1 MQRILTSN
9 SFYHFLLVAIC
20 CFLTYACSIK
30 ETSVEELNELVF
42 TAESGEISTKTAFQP
57 DEVSIWWSP
66 GDEICIYYGASAG
79 NRFTADN
86 EVEVAKAEF
95 HGTLNAFTGVTET
108 GDFNYF
114 WALYPY
120 TSSVSCD
127 GTGIVAVL
135 PSTQVAKAGTFA
147 PNTNITIAKSAGLA
161 LSFYNVCSWFRFS
174 LEKEGVR
181 KVTFSGN
188 NNEDVAGKFKVSF
201 GEDGKPAI
209 SDIINGVKEI
219 TLTPPNGESFEVGE
233 MYYVTLFPQVFDEG
247 FTVTIE
253 TNTEIGCRS
262 IDVKATYLRS
272 KYNTGVAFDKDVLY
286 SQKEESDPNIHFA
299 DSNVKAALLF
309 RGIDVDQ
316 DGEISYE
323 EAASVTTVDK
333 DFFGSYKKS
342 VTSFNE
348 FQYFTSVTTIGDYA
362 FQDCTFASIVLPENL
377 QSLGQYSFIRCR
389 QLESIRIPEKV
400 TTIGG
405 SAFLGCYALSQID
418 LPAGLTDM
426 GRSIFA
432 YCTSLQ
438 EVVFPDGFGA
448 TGNSMFSECE
458 SLERV
463 VLPNSL
469 QRLTYGTFSGCI
481 KLREIVGGEYLTE
494 IGSRAFRNCVSLK
507 TFHIPES
514 VTTLGDE
521 NPFMGCVS
529 LESLSGKY
537 VAADGRS
544 LIKDNTLI
552 AFAFAGATNIT
563 YEVPAN
569 VKTIADSAFKDCV
582 EMIGVVLHEGLTTI
596 GDLAFC
602 NCYNLKSVI
611 IPSTVRTIGTG
622 CFDDCQSL
630 ETLEFPE
637 GMTVFEAQMCT
648 GCSGLVKVTIP
659 STVKTFYNNVFFNC
673 TSLSEVICKATTP
686 PALRSSKFVNF
697 DKDQDSFINTP
708 ESMKIYVPSGVV
720 DIYKNTV
727 VWSDHANQIEGVDF
741 PDMENPSFYIST
753 DYSQDGIP
761 FTIQTAT
768 EGNGINIV
776 IMGDCFVDKDIASG
790 EYRQIMNHAVDV
802 FFDVEPYASFRHLFN
817 VYGVNV
823 VSATEGYGLAQGKL
837 STWFGA
843 GSAVGGSDST
853 VQEYAR
859 KALPSGDLSRTLIIV
874 MMNRAYYAGTCYMYY
889 NRVGDYG
896 QGLSIAYFPLGT
908 DDAMFAGLIQ
918 HEAGGHGFAKLADE
932 YNYTSPIAAS
942 EIYSYKSQE
951 PYGWWKNVD
960 FTSDPIQVKWNSFLT
975 DSRYDNEN
983 LGVYE
988 GACTYATGAYRPS
1001 ENSIMRHNTGGFNA
1015 PSREAI
1021 YYRIHKLAFG
1031 DNWTYDR
1038 EAFIAYDIAARM
1050 NSTVRLKQRSQSSE
1064 YKNLP
1069 PLAPP
1074 VVIYTEDYTD

>member
-1 MQRILTSN
+1 MKTRWFALPVLIMLSMTG
-9 SFYHFLLVAIC
+9 
-20 CFLTYACSIK
+20 ACSIK
-30 ETSVEELNELVF
+30 ELDLTQEKGFSQELVF
-42 TAESGEISTKTAFQP
+42 TAQSGELETKTAFQS
-57 DEVSIWWSP
+57 DETSIWWSP
-66 GDEICIYYGASAG
+66 ADEISVFYGASSG
-79 NRFTADN
+79 NKFTAN
-86 EVEVAKAEF
+86 NTEEVARAEF
-95 HGTLNAFTGVTET
+95 HGTLNVFTGESEA
-108 GDFNYF
+108 GEAYFF
-114 WALYPY
+114 WAVYPY
-120 TSSVSCD
+120 SSANSCD
-127 GTGIVAVL
+127 GSSVTVTLSDQQI
-135 PSTQVAKAGTFA
+135 AKAGTFA
-147 PNTNITIAKSAGLA
+147 PNTNISIAKSTGLNLA
-161 LSFYNVCSWFRFS
+161 FFNTCSWFRFS
-174 LEKEGVR
+174 VKKEGVKR
-181 KVTFSGN
+181 VIFRGN
-188 NNEDVAGKFKVSF
+188 NNEDVAGQFSVSMDGDGRPTSPTVF
-201 GEDGKPAI
+201 DGKKEIVLTMPG
-209 SDIINGVKEI
+209 NGVFA
-219 TLTPPNGESFEVGE
+219 TGE
-233 MYYVTLFPQVFDEG
+233 MYYITLLPQVFDKG
-247 FTVTIE
+247 FTVTME
-253 TNTEIGCRS
+253 TATEIGSRS
-262 IDVKATYLRS
+262 IDARATYLRS
-272 KYNTGVAFDKDVLY
+272 KYNTGVAFDKEVVY
-286 SQKEESDPNIHFA
+286 SQKEEPDPIIHFA

-309 RGIDVDQ
+309 KGIDADG

-323 EAASVTTVDK
+323 EAASVTTVGK
-333 DFFGSYKKS
+333 DYLGSYKKS

-377 QSLGQYSFIRCR
+377 QSLGHDSFIRCR

-400 TTIGG
+400 TTIGDY
-405 SAFLGCYALSQID
+405 AFLGCYALSQID

-544 LIKDNTLI
+544 LIKDNTLY

-596 GDLAFC
+596 DDLAFC

-659 STVKTFYNNVFFNC
+659 STVKKFYNNVFFNC

-686 PALRSSKFVNF
+686 PALRSSKYVNF

-768 EGNGINIV
+768 EGNGINII

-790 EYRQIMNHAVDV
+790 EYRQIMNHAIDV

-908 DDAMFAGLIQ
+908 NEAMFAGLIQ

-932 YNYTSPIAAS
+932 YNYTSPISAS
-942 EIYSYKSQE
+942 EIYSYQSQE

-1031 DNWTYDR
+1031 DSWTYDR

-1050 NSTVRLKQRSQSSE
+1050 NSSVRVMQHSPSSE
-1064 YKNLP
+1064 FSNLP

-1074 VVIYTEDYTD
+1074 VVIYIDDYADL